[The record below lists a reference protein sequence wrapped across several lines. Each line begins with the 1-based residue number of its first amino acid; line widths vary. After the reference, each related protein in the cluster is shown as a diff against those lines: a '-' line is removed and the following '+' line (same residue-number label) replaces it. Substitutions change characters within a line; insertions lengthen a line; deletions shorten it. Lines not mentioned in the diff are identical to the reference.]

1 MEIGSLATTYIANCG
16 LITAAGGNALMNF
29 AAYRAGINTYQAAN
43 YHSSDHHQVTLA
55 LVPDGALPPLAES
68 IEEAELL
75 SFRDERLL
83 QMTQAAA
90 QEALAHYR
98 GEPMPLIL
106 AGPENYPGVINQ
118 LPSNFLSVLK
128 TQVDLPVLYHAS
140 RTIGTGRTGVLE
152 ALRLAHFYL
161 SSGQHDHVLVGG
173 VDSCQHS
180 AWLNFLDSTER
191 LKSASP
197 HRRADTF
204 VPGEGAAFLLLTNDP
219 ACAMTAKGLAMSLA
233 EPGFSE
239 EPGHI
244 YSEAPYRGEG
254 LDVAVKQALNH
265 LPEPHKIGCL
275 FSSSNGESYWAKEL
289 GVAVTRSSASFDNM
303 KHQHPADCFG
313 DLGAATGAA
322 LIALAA
328 YSNFKIASPTNT
340 LICTSSDSAYRAA
353 VCLIPER
360 IPA

>member
-1 MEIGSLATTYIANCG
+1 MSATSYIANCG
-16 LITAAGGNALMNF
+16 LITSAGGNTLMTF
-29 AAYRAGINTYQAAN
+29 SAYRAGINTYQAAN
-43 YHSSDHHQVTLA
+43 YHSFDHHQVTLA
-55 LVPDGALPPLAES
+55 LVPDGALPPLADS

-90 QEALAHYR
+90 QEALVYYR
-98 GEPMPLIL
+98 GEPVPLIL
-106 AGPENYPGVINQ
+106 AGPENYPGTTNQ
-118 LPSNFLSVLK
+118 LPSNFLSTLK
-128 TQVDLPVLYHAS
+128 MQVDLPILYSAS
-140 RTIGTGRTGVLE
+140 RVIGTGRTGVLE
-152 ALRLAHFYL
+152 ALRLAQFYL
-161 SSGQHDHVLVGG
+161 YSGQHDHVLIGG

-180 AWLNFLDSTER
+180 AWLHFLDRTER

-204 VPGEGAAFLLLTNDP
+204 VPGEGAAFLLLTNNP
-219 ACAMTAKGLAMSLA
+219 GYAMTTKGLVMALA
-233 EPGFSE
+233 EPGFSQ

-244 YSEAPYRGEG
+244 YSETPYRGDG
-254 LDVAVKQALNH
+254 LDAAVKQALHH
-265 LPEPHKIGCL
+265 LPEHHKIKYL

-289 GVAVTRSSASFDNM
+289 GVAVTRSSHRFDDM

-313 DLGAATGAA
+313 DLGAAMGGA

-328 YSNFKIASPTNT
+328 YSSFKQSAPTPS

-360 IPA
+360 TPA